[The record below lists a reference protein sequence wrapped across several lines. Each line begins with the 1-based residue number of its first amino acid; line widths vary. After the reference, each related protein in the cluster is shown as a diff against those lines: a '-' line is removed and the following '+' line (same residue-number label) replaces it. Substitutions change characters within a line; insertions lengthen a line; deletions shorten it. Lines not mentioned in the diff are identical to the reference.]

1 MEFKCINFNETLL
14 HQACISGD
22 MDLVIY
28 LISLNNMNIK
38 PTTIFNYYFYKVYKK
53 HIKFMEFQKK
63 VNIYYTIL
71 HLACKSGNCDLVKY
85 LILLD
90 IIDITSKTILLI

>member
-1 MEFKCINFNETLL
+1 
-14 HQACISGD
+14 
-22 MDLVIY
+22 
-28 LISLNNMNIK
+28 
-38 PTTIFNYYFYKVYKK
+38 
-53 HIKFMEFQKK
+53 MEFQKK